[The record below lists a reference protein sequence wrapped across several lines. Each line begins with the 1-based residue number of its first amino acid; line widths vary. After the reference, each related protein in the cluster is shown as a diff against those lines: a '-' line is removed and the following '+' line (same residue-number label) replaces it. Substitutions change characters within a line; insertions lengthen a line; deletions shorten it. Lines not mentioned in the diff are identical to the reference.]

1 MYHVVIYPRWG
12 HYLFYKESEKSH
24 CGRLGWDSQLE
35 TISSPSEDITCFLG
49 MFLVVTVVGIDMLP
63 ASSG

>member
-1 MYHVVIYPRWG
+1 MG
-12 HYLFYKESEKSH
+12 FSTK
-24 CGRLGWDSQLE
+24 

-63 ASSG
+63 ASGG